1 MVSELEDYS
10 TPVVDRKDV
19 KQYLK
24 DLKTG
29 DKRERAI
36 AAYMLGTMSKND
48 KAIRK
53 SLLDALNDK
62 NWEVRKWAALSLGEI
77 GEKDSKLVPI
87 LIDVLKRDDSKE
99 FKTHAA
105 VILGELEKRA
115 ITAMPTLH
123 EASLDEND
131 RVREWACWAL
141 NKIAGEQ
148 PSFKSNNY
156 PSERPKLSDRI
167 RIVRKEAV

>member
-1 MVSELEDYS
+1 MVSFLEDKPA
-10 TPVVDRKDV
+10 PVVSRKDV

-29 DKRERAI
+29 DKRSRAI
-36 AAYMLGTMSKND
+36 AAYMLGTMSKKD
-48 KAIRK
+48 SSVRK
-53 SLLDALNDK
+53 SLLTALNDK

-87 LIDVLKRDDSKE
+87 LIDVLKKDDSNE

-115 ITAMPTLH
+115 ITAMPILH
-123 EASLDEND
+123 EATMDTNA

-141 NKIAGEQ
+141 SRIAGEYDCLK
-148 PSFKSNNY
+148 PNY
-156 PSERPKLSDRI
+156 PEERPKLSDRI
-167 RIVRKEAV
+167 RIVRKE